1 MPFHGA
7 LKPSSKTEESS
18 TKKRKRLIE
27 EEATDSEEGFHP
39 REMKAWK
46 AEKQKL
52 NSSIELNL
60 DNPLPVEWQRCLDIK
75 RRTWEDPT
83 CDLELP
89 SPRPAVDLELN
100 LMCDPSESRVSEVQ
114 VAAHG
119 DNEMVAMVCARCHLL
134 VMMCKASPCCPNCKF
149 AHPPGMQGSSD
160 IRRKPTRR
168 WLCCGDC

>member
-7 LKPSSKTEESS
+7 QEAFFENRESS

-60 DNPLPVEWQRCLDIK
+60 DNPLPVG
-75 RRTWEDPT
+75 
-83 CDLELP
+83 
-89 SPRPAVDLELN
+89 
-100 LMCDPSESRVSEVQ
+100 
-114 VAAHG
+114 VAT
-119 DNEMVAMVCARCHLL
+119 M
-134 VMMCKASPCCPNCKF
+134 S
-149 AHPPGMQGSSD
+149 
-160 IRRKPTRR
+160 
-168 WLCCGDC
+168 